1 MLGALGNCGVP
12 DLGAACNEHL
22 KARGHHRLAEAGG
35 RRGQGAERDQV
46 TERHEAIQR
55 RTAPDAARTA
65 GRQCQVKVTVRTR
78 SNPSLRRLRVRRG
91 RRLLARHAAMPR
103 QRIESPNPDMSN
115 GAA

>member
-1 MLGALGNCGVP
+1 MSARFDTATSSPEGLVRHSHGKDAAQLTDREPGAG
-12 DLGAACNEHL
+12 
-22 KARGHHRLAEAGG
+22 RGGEIQYDG
-35 RRGQGAERDQV
+35 RRHRQV
-46 TERHEAIQR
+46 N
-55 RTAPDAARTA
+55 
-65 GRQCQVKVTVRTR
+65 VTVRTR